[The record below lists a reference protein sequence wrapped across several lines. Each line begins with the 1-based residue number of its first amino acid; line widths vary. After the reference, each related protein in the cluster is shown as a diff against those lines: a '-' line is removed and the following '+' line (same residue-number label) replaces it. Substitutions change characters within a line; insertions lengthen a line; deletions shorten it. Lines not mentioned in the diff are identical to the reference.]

1 MPILEKLKFS
11 KVQGWVS
18 LESWLFYMTI
28 YYQRHILPYITYI
41 LDLCMFHFAPSKGHT
56 IHYLSPTLRL
66 WDLDAGEVMKEL
78 MDLWYPLVSSH
89 PDPPK
94 IFQNHKLCEVDSSIV
109 CESWGWWISGPEY
122 FEILFEILQGMHFEH
137 WRYITKTKV
146 YPAS

>member
-1 MPILEKLKFS
+1 
-11 KVQGWVS
+11 
-18 LESWLFYMTI
+18 
-28 YYQRHILPYITYI
+28 
-41 LDLCMFHFAPSKGHT
+41 MFHFAPSKGHT

-109 CESWGWWISGPEY
+109 CESWGWRISGPEY
-122 FEILFEILQGMHFEH
+122 FEILFDPVTT
-137 WRYITKTKV
+137 RKTYGCLGNPAGNAFRALKV
-146 YPAS
+146 YHQDESVPSFLN